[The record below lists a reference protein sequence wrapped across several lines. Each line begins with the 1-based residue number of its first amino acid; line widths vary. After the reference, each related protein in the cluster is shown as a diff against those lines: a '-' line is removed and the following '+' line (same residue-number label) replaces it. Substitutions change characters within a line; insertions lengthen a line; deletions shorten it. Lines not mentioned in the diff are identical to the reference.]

1 MLVLSPVKV
10 REPDP
15 TFVNAPVPSNTPEN
29 SVSEPSLPADKVWLE
44 AMLIV
49 PAPAIDPTVSVASKS
64 YVAPLATVIAVLS
77 DNVPVAFKV
86 PALIVVAP
94 EYVFAP
100 VKVNVP
106 VPALVR
112 VALVP
117 DIAATSE
124 LVPVMVIET
133 AALFCKA
140 IVDVS
145 ISAAETVKP
154 LIAVLL
160 PIVSEKV
167 TCPPVS
173 VVVDKV

>member
-1 MLVLSPVKV
+1 M
-10 REPDP
+10 
-15 TFVNAPVPSNTPEN
+15 
-29 SVSEPSLPADKVWLE
+29 
-44 AMLIV
+44 
-49 PAPAIDPTVSVASKS
+49 
-64 YVAPLATVIAVLS
+64 LS

-106 VPALVR
+106 VPALVK

-145 ISAAETVKP
+145 IFAAETVKP
-154 LIAVLL
+154 PDQQISNSKAIELRPGMSKIIARNKNVIRPKDYKLIRTKLK
-160 PIVSEKV
+160 VSQAIFLF
-167 TCPPVS
+167 C
-173 VVVDKV
+173 

>member
-1 MLVLSPVKV
+1 
-10 REPDP
+10 
-15 TFVNAPVPSNTPEN
+15 
-29 SVSEPSLPADKVWLE
+29 
-44 AMLIV
+44 MLIV

-64 YVAPLATVIAVLS
+64 YVAPLATVTAVLS
-77 DNVPVAFKV
+77 DKVPVAFKV

-106 VPALVR
+106 VPALVK

-124 LVPVMVIET
+124 LVPVIVIET

-145 ISAAETVKP
+145 ISSAETVKP

-167 TCPPVS
+167 TCPPLS

>member
-1 MLVLSPVKV
+1 MLSPVKV

-15 TFVNAPVPSNTPEN
+15 TFVNAPAPSITPEN

-44 AMLIV
+44 AILIV

-106 VPALVR
+106 VPALVK

-140 IVDVS
+140 IVEASKSPD
-145 ISAAETVKP
+145 ETVKL
-154 LIAVLL
+154 LIG
-160 PIVSEKV
+160 VSPPVVPVKV
-167 TCPPVS
+167 TSPPPVE
-173 VVVDKV
+173 VFNV